1 MASPHARVRSA
12 IVALAALALAAAA
25 SAQDL
30 SQPGPRT
37 PARRDVTVVRA
48 NGSTFAAT
56 VHYPGTSSAVGAPVD
71 ASAGPYP
78 IVSFGHGFLS
88 SVTLYA
94 STCAH
99 LASWGFIVILP
110 QTQGGFAPSHAALG
124 ADLVSSLDWLDAEGA
139 APASPWSGAVNGDRR
154 GVMGHSMG
162 GGCSL
167 LAAQSDP
174 RIRAVIPMAA
184 ADTNPS
190 SVAASAGV
198 RTATRLVVGSQ
209 DTIVPPATAN
219 PMYANLRGPS
229 QLVSITGGSHCG
241 FIDSSIPFCDSGSIS
256 RTQQLAIVRR
266 ECTEFLLLYLSG
278 DGTRWNA
285 VWGDAVPGE
294 GVAVQ
299 SRQSPDLNGDGV
311 VDGTDLGIQLSGW
324 SNPGRG
330 DLNGDQVIDGIDLG
344 MLLGAWTP

>member
-1 MASPHARVRSA
+1 MASLHPRVLQMMSVL
-12 IVALAALALAAAA
+12 VAAALSAAA

-48 NGSTFAAT
+48 SGSTFTAT
-56 VHYPGTSSAVGAPVD
+56 VHYPGTSTAVGAPVD
-71 ASAGPYP
+71 AAAGPYP
-78 IVSFGHGFLS
+78 IVAFGHGFLS
-88 SVTLYA
+88 AVTLYA
-94 STCAH
+94 STGAH

-110 QTQGGFAPSHAALG
+110 QTQGGFLPSHSALA
-124 ADLVSSLDWLDAEGA
+124 ADLVSSLDWLDSEGA
-139 APASPWSGAVNGDRR
+139 APASPWFGAVNGDRR

-241 FIDSSIPFCDSGSIS
+241 FIDSAIAFCDSGSIS

-266 ECTEFLLLYLSG
+266 ECTEFLLLYLAG
-278 DGTRWNA
+278 DGTRWAA
-285 VWGDAVPGE
+285 VWGAPPTADGI
-294 GVAVQ
+294 AVQ
-299 SRQSPDLNGDGV
+299 SRQTPDLNGDGV

-324 SNPGRG
+324 SNPGQG
-330 DLNGDQVIDGIDLG
+330 DLNGDDVIDGVDLG

>member
-1 MASPHARVRSA
+1 MALL
-12 IVALAALALAAAA
+12 VALAFAVTAR
-25 SAQDL
+25 AQDL
-30 SQPGPRT
+30 SQPGPQT

-56 VHYPGTSSAVGAPVD
+56 VHYPGTSTAVGAPVD

-78 IVSFGHGFLS
+78 IIAFGHGFLS
-88 SVTLYA
+88 PVTLYA
-94 STCAH
+94 STGAH

-110 QTQGGFAPSHAALG
+110 QTQGGFLPSHSALA
-124 ADLVSSLDWLDAEGA
+124 ADLVSSLDWLDAEGDA
-139 APASPWSGAVNGDRR
+139 ASSPWFGAVDGDRR
-154 GVMGHSMG
+154 GAMGHSMG

-266 ECTEFLLLYLSG
+266 ECTEFLLLYLADEAS
-278 DGTRWNA
+278 RWNA
-285 VWGDAVPGE
+285 VWGVPPTGD
-294 GVAVQ
+294 GIAVQ
-299 SRQSPDLNGDGV
+299 ARQSPDLDGDGV
-311 VDGTDLGIQLSGW
+311 VDGTDLGIQLGGW

-330 DLNGDQVIDGIDLG
+330 DLNGDDVIDGVDLG
-344 MLLGAWTP
+344 ILLGAWTP